1 MRSEGDKLPRSF
13 RISEAKVNLDLGF
26 PNVGIYPEAVR
37 SSSHQDRSCHTGMS
51 QENGTVAGRPG
62 REEWSRRGSLVDLG
76 RGDLWT
82 WRMG

>member
-1 MRSEGDKLPRSF
+1 MPRSF
-13 RISEAKVNLDLGF
+13 RISGAKVNLDLGF
-26 PNVGIYPEAVR
+26 PNVGIHPEAVR
-37 SSSHQDRSCHTGMS
+37 RSSHQDRGCHTGMG

-62 REEWSRRGSLVDLG
+62 REKWSGRGSLVALG